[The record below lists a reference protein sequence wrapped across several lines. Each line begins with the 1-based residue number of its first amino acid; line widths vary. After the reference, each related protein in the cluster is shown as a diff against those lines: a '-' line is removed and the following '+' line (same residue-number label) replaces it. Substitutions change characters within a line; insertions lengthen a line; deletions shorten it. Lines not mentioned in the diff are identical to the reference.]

1 MEQLQAMKESLINCV
16 QSEIYNLNE
25 ANAEELG
32 AAVDMIKDLSE
43 AIYYCT
49 ITDAMKEND
58 EEKKHGKYYTPM
70 YDYNPPMDYNMRYF
84 DPDYGMRYYRDMD
97 RNNGRMYYN
106 GNGMN
111 SSSSNG
117 NSSRQYHE
125 REYPYPLEFRD
136 RREGR
141 SPMSRKMYM
150 EAKEMKHGKEA
161 QMKELE
167 NYMQELTEDM
177 TEMIKG
183 ASPEEKTMLQKKI
196 TTLAAKID
204 QINV

>member
-1 MEQLQAMKESLINCV
+1 MSHLDRADYHEM
-16 QSEIYNLNE
+16 
-25 ANAEELG
+25 G
-32 AAVDMIKDLSE
+32 AAIDMIKDLSE

-106 GNGMN
+106 GNGMT

-183 ASPEEKTMLQKKI
+183 ASPEEKTLLQKKI

-204 QINV
+204 